1 MDRKNYV
8 RLEFAL
14 NTPLK
19 CKIMI
24 FKIRKNKKTLE
35 KFLESLFD
43 IMNPVIDIYFY
54 IINKGLC
61 LNNFS
66 KYVSLIFQN
75 QYR

>member
-66 KYVSLIFQN
+66 KCISLIFQN
-75 QYR
+75 QHC

>member
-1 MDRKNYV
+1 
-8 RLEFAL
+8 
-14 NTPLK
+14 
-19 CKIMI
+19 MI

-43 IMNPVIDIYFY
+43 IMNPIIDIYFY

-66 KYVSLIFQN
+66 KCISLIFQN
-75 QYR
+75 QHC